1 MRILRIAFE
10 SRLCFVEHMLPP
22 SPSGSGNSLDSGR
35 VHAPKSSA
43 PTKRVFLC
51 GLTLIAVAPA
61 VVWLNEPES
70 KTSPLKAKLPDLT
83 KQFEQQLAAAQ
94 QQQLLVDLSGQRLR
108 QTEEPPAPKPYA
120 YRQIR
125 EGSFLFGSDQDTT
138 NPQRYVHVEDFSV
151 GEAAVTFQ
159 EWVPVAQWAKEHG
172 YLFAYG
178 YGGDISTDARAKS
191 TEEEPPPPP
200 QGGWGWARWG
210 PPKPVLK
217 YGPLG
222 STSWYDAVKW
232 CNAKSEMEG
241 LRPCYYTSSHFT
253 PSEVYRMGEVPLN
266 NAMVD
271 WTANG
276 YRLPTEAEWEKAARE
291 MVADPAMKDRLF
303 ATAAPEPAPKPSR
316 GQPLPS
322 SAPPAVWGVWE
333 WCWNWKSA
341 EPTSDAADTRGA
353 DSGSFRVVRD
363 GTWTNPYS
371 FEGRSEARPDMGS
384 SPRGFRLVRGANPAG
399 AGPKLVSSE

>member
-10 SRLCFVEHMLPP
+10 LKLCFTENMLPP

-61 VVWLNEPES
+61 LVWLNE
-70 KTSPLKAKLPDLT
+70 AKVKPSRPAAELPDFV
-83 KQFEQQLAAAQ
+83 KRPRQLRAESQ
-94 QQQLLVDLSGQRLR
+94 PQELLVDLSAQRLR
-108 QTEEPPAPKPYA
+108 QVEEPPVPKPYA
-120 YRQIR
+120 YRQIS
-125 EGSFLFGSDQDTT
+125 EGSFLFGSDEGTSAA
-138 NPQRYVHVEDFSV
+138 RRHVHLEAFSV

-159 EWVPVAQWAKEHG
+159 EWVPVAQWAKDHG

-178 YGGDISTDARAKS
+178 NAAEISTDARAKS
-191 TEEEPPPPP
+191 TEEELPPPP
-200 QGGWGWARWG
+200 QGRWGWARWG

-217 YGPLG
+217 YGPIG
-222 STSWYDAVKW
+222 GVTWYDAVKW

-241 LRPCYYTSSHFT
+241 LRPCYYTSSNLI
-253 PSEVYRMGEVPLN
+253 PSGVYRVGEVPLG

-291 MVADPAMKDRLF
+291 MVADPEIKDRLL
-303 ATAAPEPAPKPSR
+303 ATPAPEPAPKPGR
-316 GQPLPS
+316 GQPIPPS
-322 SAPPAVWGVWE
+322 AAPAVWGVWE
-333 WCWNWKSA
+333 WCWNWKPSD
-341 EPTSDAADTRGA
+341 PTSEAADPRGA

-363 GTWTNPYS
+363 GTWTNPHS
-371 FEGRSEARPDMGS
+371 FDGRSEARPDMGS